1 MERFFRSISKFDFI
15 INSPEFKIF
24 SRPNGQ
30 NIEKTL
36 EKLPKLSISQTYE
49 RIKEATQVNEEE
61 YDASS
66 TEQYAN
72 KITEF
77 NFFMKKT
84 KPFLQQLK
92 IDLAIYL
99 TNKADCLQAYRGLH
113 KVCDFYEDLN
123 LSHYT
128 NNNSSKL
135 VFNNPDNQNIKE
147 SMNHVNSNLRNAFVD
162 IYHWVQGELFDL

>member
-1 MERFFRSISKFDFI
+1 
-15 INSPEFKIF
+15 
-24 SRPNGQ
+24 
-30 NIEKTL
+30 
-36 EKLPKLSISQTYE
+36 
-49 RIKEATQVNEEE
+49 
-61 YDASS
+61 
-66 TEQYAN
+66 
-72 KITEF
+72 
-77 NFFMKKT
+77 MKKT

-135 VFNNPDNQNIKE
+135 VFNNPDN
-147 SMNHVNSNLRNAFVD
+147 
-162 IYHWVQGELFDL
+162 